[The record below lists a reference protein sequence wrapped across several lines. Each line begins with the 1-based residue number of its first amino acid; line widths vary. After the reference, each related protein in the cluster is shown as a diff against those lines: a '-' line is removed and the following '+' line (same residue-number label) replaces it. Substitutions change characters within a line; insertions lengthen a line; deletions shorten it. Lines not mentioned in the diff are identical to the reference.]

1 MTGITPRQCEFW
13 LASLDPT
20 VGSEIQKTRPVMIV
34 SNDALNRTV
43 PPGLS
48 IVVPTTTTPGR
59 SLHVPVVIPD
69 QPPPY
74 RKSYLMPEQVR
85 TISHERLVKRLSEPV
100 PDACSEVRKR
110 IRILMSDD

>member
-1 MTGITPRQCEFW
+1 MTGRHSRRGEIW
-13 LASLDPT
+13 LAALDPT

-34 SNDALNRTV
+34 SSDALNRTV

-48 IVVPTTTTPGR
+48 IVVPATTTPGR

-69 QPPPY
+69 QTPS

-85 TISHERLVKRLSEPV
+85 TIARERLVKRLSDPI
-100 PDACSEVRKR
+100 PDACAEVTRR
-110 IRILMSDD
+110 IRILLSDD

>member
-1 MTGITPRQCEFW
+1 MTASFPRQGEFW
-13 LASLDPT
+13 LAALDPT

-48 IVVPTTTTPGR
+48 IVVPVTTTPGR

-69 QPPPY
+69 QQLA
-74 RKSYLMPEQVR
+74 RKSYLMPEQIR
-85 TISHERLVKRLSEPV
+85 TISHERLVKRLSDPV

-110 IRILMSDD
+110 IRILLSDD